1 MVEVIKKG
9 AYLVDGQIVYADQAQ
24 NVAAPDEARE
34 KTIAY
39 SILRAHNKGKDPK
52 KMQIKFDALISHDI
66 TFVGI
71 IQTAMAS
78 GLWSTHRKRRPRF
91 AAATAVVP
99 LPQNRSHTRSPSCE
113 EQLMMRSSSLT
124 GFCVSYPVRWGSFCC
139 RWLTSSHTSPG

>member
-9 AYLVDGQIVYADQAQ
+9 AYLVDGQIDQAQ
-24 NVAAPDEARE
+24 NVATPDEARE

-71 IQTAMAS
+71 IQTAKAS
-78 GLWSTHRKRRPRF
+78 GLKEFPIPYAMTNCHNSLCAVGGTINEDDMPSVCPLPRNMAASMSLPTRLLSISTPVSVWP
-91 AAATAVVP
+91 AAA
-99 LPQNRSHTRSPSCE
+99 R
-113 EQLMMRSSSLT
+113 
-124 GFCVSYPVRWGSFCC
+124 
-139 RWLTSSHTSPG
+139 